1 MESSEGGWASAQVHP
16 GSERKPEGR
25 SGVGGAERQSRPRP
39 NDLIDRHP
47 GPIRD
52 PRLHVDH
59 PHQVSLV
66 SNGSDLRIVPL
77 GGLGEIGM
85 NCLALEHPEG
95 VLVVD
100 CGTSFPADDHG
111 IDVIRP
117 DFRYLESVK
126 DRVVGVFITHGHED
140 HIGAVPYLLSSLSI
154 PVYGPSHALGLI
166 RRRLQEHEFAEDA
179 VKLRTAYPGTNYEL
193 GPFSVEPVRVAHS
206 IVEASALCIRSSAGT
221 IFHTGD
227 FDFDPDPP
235 YGEPTDEAR
244 ILALGDAG
252 VDLLLSDSTN
262 VGIAGRMGSERMVG
276 LALDRL
282 VAQASERVFVGLFA
296 SNVQRLSKLGE
307 LAQRAGRKLCL
318 LGRSLTTQVNV
329 GHEIGRLRWPSD
341 LLIPAEQLRD
351 YPRERVL
358 VLVGGT
364 QAERTSSMY
373 RLAKNNHRWVEVERG
388 DTVLFS
394 SRVIP
399 GNERAVHEMVCDLL
413 RLGAIVHTRHTDP
426 DIHVSGHASRDEQ
439 AQMIE
444 LVRPKAFVPVH
455 GTLHHLIRHAE
466 LARAQGLSTVEVI
479 ENGSPLYLR
488 DGTLRRGDSI
498 PHGRVAID
506 IGGQPLEDEALASRV
521 ELGRQGVVM
530 VSLVIGEGGSLV
542 VPPAVTLLGIPL
554 MGEQD
559 ATVRAIALELARV
572 VRHKAKR
579 HAPFEEDIRRSVRR
593 IVADRTGCRPSV
605 ELHAIQVE

>member
-1 MESSEGGWASAQVHP
+1 
-16 GSERKPEGR
+16 
-25 SGVGGAERQSRPRP
+25 
-39 NDLIDRHP
+39 
-47 GPIRD
+47 
-52 PRLHVDH
+52 
-59 PHQVSLV
+59 
-66 SNGSDLRIVPL
+66 
-77 GGLGEIGM
+77 M
-85 NCLALEHPEG
+85 NCLALEHPDG

-154 PVYGPSHALGLI
+154 PVYGPNHALGLI
-166 RRRLQEHEFAEDA
+166 RRRLQEHEFDEDA
-179 VKLRTAYPGTNYEL
+179 VTLRSASPGTTYEL

-221 IFHTGD
+221 VFHTGD

-262 VGIAGRMGSERMVG
+262 VGIAGRTGSERIVG
-276 LALDRL
+276 QALERL
-282 VAQASERVFVGLFA
+282 VEQATQRVFVGLFA

-307 LAQRAGRKLCL
+307 LAQRVGRKLCL
-318 LGRSLTTQVNV
+318 LGRSLSTQANV
-329 GHEIGRLRWPSD
+329 GHEIGRLRWQSD
-341 LLIPAEQLRD
+341 LLIPPEQLRD
-351 YPRERVL
+351 YPRDRVL

-364 QAERTSSMY
+364 QAERTSSMC

-388 DTVLFS
+388 DTILFS

-413 RLGAIVHTRHTDP
+413 RQGAIIHTRHTDP
-426 DIHVSGHASRDEQ
+426 DIHVSGHASREEQ
-439 AQMIE
+439 VRMIE

-455 GTLHHLIRHAE
+455 GTLHHLVRHAE
-466 LARAQGLSTVEVI
+466 LARAQGVGQIEIV
-479 ENGSPLYLR
+479 ENGS
-488 DGTLRRGDSI
+488 TLRLTNGKLFRSDTV

-506 IGGQPLEDEALASRV
+506 LGGQPLEDEALASRV
-521 ELGRQGVVM
+521 ELGRQGIVM
-530 VSLVIGEGGSLV
+530 ISLVVGAGGSLV
-542 VPPAVTLLGIPL
+542 VPPAVTLLGIPSL
-554 MGEQD
+554 AEHD
-559 ATVRAIALELARV
+559 STVRAISLEVTRL

-579 HAPFEEDIRRSVRR
+579 QAIDDEVRR
-593 IVADRTGCRPSV
+593 VVRRVVADRTGCRSTV
-605 ELHAIQVE
+605 EIHTMHVE